1 MSIIAENRKA
11 RFDYIIEE
19 TIEAGIKLLGFE
31 AKSAKHG
38 KLELAGSYVIIRGG
52 EAWLINSKIAPE
64 QPKNAPADSD
74 PSRIRKLLLNK
85 KEISHLSGLLDQKT
99 YSAVAL
105 SARIKKN
112 LVKIE
117 IGVGRS
123 KKKSDKRESI
133 KKREVLREI
142 RKRV

>member
-11 RFDYIIEE
+11 HFDYIIEE

-31 AKSAKHG
+31 VKSAKHG

-64 QPKNAPADSD
+64 QPKNAPEGYNI
-74 PSRIRKLLLNK
+74 SRIRKLLLNK
-85 KEISHLSGLLDQKT
+85 KEIARLSGLLDHKT
-99 YSAVAL
+99 HSAIAL
-105 SARIKKN
+105 SGKVKKN
-112 LVKIE
+112 LIKIE

-123 KKKSDKRESI
+123 KKKSDKRETI
-133 KKREVLREI
+133 KKRETLREI
-142 RKRV
+142 RKEI

>member
-52 EAWLINSKIAPE
+52 EAWLINSKIAR
-64 QPKNAPADSD
+64 Q
-74 PSRIRKLLLNK
+74 
-85 KEISHLSGLLDQKT
+85 
-99 YSAVAL
+99 
-105 SARIKKN
+105 
-112 LVKIE
+112 LVT
-117 IGVGRS
+117 VS
-123 KKKSDKRESI
+123 
-133 KKREVLREI
+133 
-142 RKRV
+142 

>member
-11 RFDYIIEE
+11 HFDYIIEE

-31 AKSAKHG
+31 VKSAKHG

-64 QPKNAPADSD
+64 QPKNAPVGYE

-85 KEISHLSGLLDQKT
+85 KEISRLSGLLDQKT
-99 YSAVAL
+99 YSAVGL
-105 SARIKKN
+105 SGKVKKN
-112 LVKIE
+112 LIKIE

-123 KKKSDKRESI
+123 KKKSDKRDAI
-133 KKREVLREI
+133 KKRDTMREI
-142 RKRV
+142 RREV

>member
-11 RFDYIIEE
+11 HFDYIIEE

-31 AKSAKHG
+31 VKSAKHG

-64 QPKNAPADSD
+64 QPKNAPADYE
-74 PSRIRKLLLNK
+74 PSHIRKLLLNK
-85 KEISHLSGLLDQKT
+85 KEISRLAGVLDQKT
-99 YSAVAL
+99 YSAVGL
-105 SARIKKN
+105 SAKVKKN
-112 LVKIE
+112 LIKIE

-123 KKKSDKRESI
+123 KKKSDKRETI
-133 KKREVLREI
+133 KKRETLREI
-142 RKRV
+142 RREV

>member
-1 MSIIAENRKA
+1 MSLISENRKA

-31 AKSAKHG
+31 VKSAKHG
-38 KLELAGSYVIIRGG
+38 RLELAGSYVIIRGG

-64 QPKNAPADSD
+64 QPKNAPKDYE

-99 YSAVAL
+99 HSAVAL
-105 SARIKKN
+105 NAKIKKN

-133 KKREVLREI
+133 KKRDTMREM
-142 RKRV
+142 RKTV